1 MTRTARLSQA
11 TMENADQNPSPEAV
25 RRARAFWE
33 QSRQDLKE
41 ARRKLNSK
49 SYLDSSYLS
58 LQAAI
63 NSMMSVCYLNG
74 EFRVP
79 NFSTI
84 QLAGRLEGFDAR
96 FRAIAPHC
104 RALEEVQGR
113 SPYDPARDEADERSQ
128 SRLNYAQ
135 GDAILKA
142 VRGYLK
148 ENRKRF
154 FSP

>member
-1 MTRTARLSQA
+1 
-11 TMENADQNPSPEAV
+11 MENADQTPSPEAV
-25 RRARAFWE
+25 RRARTFWE
-33 QSRQDLKE
+33 QSRQDLQE
-41 ARRKLNSK
+41 ARRKLK
-49 SYLDSSYLS
+49 ARSYLDSSYLS

-104 RALEEVQGR
+104 RALEEVQSR

-128 SRLNYAQ
+128 SRLNYAH

-142 VRGYLK
+142 VRVYLK